1 MRICPRC
8 YSQHGDEVRVCPTDG
23 TALPTATESLNLNED
38 EELAQIARGSGTR
51 TGTVDVSET
60 AAARPRGSQKRPA
73 KRRDERAE
81 DAIGRVLGSYK
92 LLQVI
97 GRGGM
102 GRVYLAEHVRLGRR
116 VALKL
121 LRPEYAVKR
130 DAVARFFQEAKAVNK
145 IRHRNIVDVT
155 DFVELE
161 DGTTFIIMEL
171 LEGASLGK
179 LYRTH
184 GSMETPRLLAILAQ
198 VCDALDAA
206 HSVGIVHRD
215 LKPDNIFV
223 VGDGAGGE
231 LAKLLDFG
239 VAKLLGRA
247 DEEDDEDEGWHT
259 AAGSVV
265 GTPAYMSPE
274 QAGGL
279 EVDPR
284 SDVYSLG
291 AIMYELLCGIP
302 MFQGKS
308 FGDFVVKHMNEAPV
322 PPRQTAGG
330 RSLRPE
336 LEEVILRCVA
346 KRREDRYESAGALR
360 DALVGTLG
368 VLDTGLTSARSIA
381 AGLAAMSSGVTSG
394 VHPTTPQPGRASH
407 AGRASQPGRTP
418 LPSRTPATSSASQPG
433 MRSVRTP
440 AQPGPEQPPSARNEL
455 LHGGAPSGSAR
466 WGGPAEPDPV
476 EEDDD
481 TAPKPVETHLAI
493 GDLAGGPPTGVRR
506 PGRALLLIAGAAGA
520 AVLAVFLYRMA
531 TSDDPGGSHPPAG
544 GNPQATSTNQGIT
557 PPAAAG
563 VGGPI
568 PHASDNSAKPAVD
581 PIPDPIPEVHSAR
594 FDEVRISFRTTPAGA
609 DVFLY
614 GSAAKICTTPCDYT
628 VDPDDGGDPH
638 ARTFLLQRA
647 GYVDRSEDVSLDED
661 DRVTVSVTLVRGT
674 GRDRPRDRGR
684 DRDRDRLLTP
694 TQPNVTAPPGSDK
707 IDPTDTLDPFGKP
720 K

>member
-1 MRICPRC
+1 
-8 YSQHGDEVRVCPTDG
+8 VCPADG
-23 TALPTATESLNLNED
+23 APLPTATESLNLNED
-38 EELAQIARGSGTR
+38 EELAQVARGSGSR

-60 AAARPRGSQKRPA
+60 AAARPRGSQRKTGKKP
-73 KRRDERAE
+73 RDERAE
-81 DAIGRVLGSYK
+81 DAIGRILGSYK

-155 DFVELE
+155 DFVELD

-179 LYRTH
+179 LYRTN
-184 GSMETPRLLAILAQ
+184 GAMQTPRLLSILAQ

-239 VAKLLGRA
+239 VAKLLGKA
-247 DEEDDEDEGWHT
+247 DEEDSEDEGWHT

-279 EVDPR
+279 EVDAR

-291 AIMYELLCGIP
+291 AIMYELLCGVP
-302 MFQGKS
+302 LFQGKS
-308 FGDFVVKHMNEAPV
+308 FGDFVVKHMNERPI
-322 PPRQTAGG
+322 PPRETAGG
-330 RSLRPE
+330 RTLEPE
-336 LEEVILRCVA
+336 LEKVILRCVS
-346 KRREDRYESAGALR
+346 KRREDRFESAGALR

-368 VLDTGLTSARSIA
+368 VYDTGLTSARSIA
-381 AGLAAMSSGVTSG
+381 AGIASSLAAFSSGVQSG
-394 VHPTTPQPGRASH
+394 IHPTTPMPSRPSLSA
-407 AGRASQPGRTP
+407 TP
-418 LPSRTPATSSASQPG
+418 LP
-433 MRSVRTP
+433 
-440 AQPGPEQPPSARNEL
+440 PPRPMILDSLDVDE
-455 LHGGAPSGSAR
+455 
-466 WGGPAEPDPV
+466 
-476 EEDDD
+476 DD

-493 GDLAGGPPTGVRR
+493 GDLAGGPATGVRKS
-506 PGRALLLIAGAAGA
+506 GRIWFLVGGAALAAAA
-520 AVLAVFLYRMA
+520 AVVVYRMVT
-531 TSDDPGGSHPPAG
+531 TSDASEGSGAG
-544 GNPQATSTNQGIT
+544 GKTRAAAGPTVPTVTPVIT
-557 PPAAAG
+557 PP
-563 VGGPI
+563 
-568 PHASDNSAKPAVD
+568 PAV
-581 PIPDPIPEVHSAR
+581 PDPIPEVHAGR
-594 FDEVRISFRTTPAGA
+594 FDEVRISFRTNPAGA
-609 DVFLY
+609 DVYLY
-614 GSAAKICTTPCDYT
+614 GSAAKLCTTPCDYT

-638 ARTFLLQRA
+638 ARTFLIQRA
-647 GYVDRSEDVSLDED
+647 GYIDRTEDVSLDED
-661 DRVTVSVTLVRGT
+661 DSITVSSTLVRGT
-674 GRDRPRDRGR
+674 TR
-684 DRDRDRLLTP
+684 DRDRQRDKGRDRRDRDTILEPSQT
-694 TQPNVTAPPGSDK
+694 PNVTPPPGSDK
-707 IDPTDTLDPFGKP
+707 IDPTDTLDPFGK
-720 K
+720 KK